1 MLGVRMGE
9 FKEYVLGVEEILI
22 NSILPDKDN
31 METAVDSLSKGMYS
45 MDHKPIKVSR
55 VGGKYVV
62 LDGHHRLL
70 QAILDGKD
78 TIRAQ
83 VEDGGKYIGVS
94 GTIELDSSS
103 AGRFYGLDELLENGW
118 LLNRL

>member
-1 MLGVRMGE
+1 MGE